1 MTKQEKVVKLAVPT
15 ADHGEFKRNMQIIC
29 EQNEE
34 GMLICEIPET
44 EKIETLQEVETDT
57 GSFYVDTSASYGELM
72 ICFFLFLLVFLKV
85 VEIVFGFFLN
95 RSIRV
100 KRYEL

>member
-1 MTKQEKVVKLAVPT
+1 
-15 ADHGEFKRNMQIIC
+15 MQIIC

-95 RSIRV
+95 RSTRV

>member
-1 MTKQEKVVKLAVPT
+1 
-15 ADHGEFKRNMQIIC
+15 MQIIC

-72 ICFFLFLLVFLKV
+72 ISYLFFRRAWYFSR
-85 VEIVFGFFLN
+85 G
-95 RSIRV
+95 
-100 KRYEL
+100 KRNNV